1 MSKVRSIRTSIKTRL
16 VLSYIT
22 MLIVP
27 IILTILVALAAG
39 LYYFS
44 DAQTAYD
51 VKSKIYP
58 FSEIVEE
65 RDKLFATIKLT
76 SIEAPESFQDEIYLN
91 NLEDKLLALNSGI
104 IVRKN
109 NRVVYSSPTVL
120 DFNTNKYLPKF
131 GEFVKNITVPYRDIK
146 IGLILSQQDF
156 YFKDS
161 GKGSVFLATNVE
173 PLKKAF
179 SKFHITVSI
188 FIILILILTNGAL
201 TFIVARSII
210 KPLYKLKAAANEIK
224 EGNLDFKITT
234 DSKDEIG
241 EVCTAFE
248 EMRARLKKSIKVQ
261 LQYEENR
268 RELIS
273 NISHDLK
280 TPITAIKGYIEGI
293 RDGVADTPEKNR
305 KYINTIY
312 TKASDVDKLIDELF
326 LYSKLDLNK
335 FVFNFTKVNVYQYI
349 EDCIEE
355 LYFHL
360 LEKNIRINH
369 YPIRVEPIYVIAD
382 VQQLKRVF
390 INIIENAVKYMDKV
404 NGEINIII
412 KQDESI
418 VIIEIKDNGQGIPE
432 DALPYIFDRFYRADP
447 ARNISTGGS
456 GLGLSIAKKI
466 IEQHGGNIKA
476 HSIEGEGTSMVF
488 TLKKYKSGDVL

>member
-1 MSKVRSIRTSIKTRL
+1 
-16 VLSYIT
+16 

-27 IILTILVALAAG
+27 IILTILVALLAG

-58 FSEIVEE
+58 FGEIIDE

-76 SIEAPESFQDEIYLN
+76 SIEAPEKFENEIFIK
-91 NLEDKLLALNSGI
+91 NLEEKLIALNSGI

-109 NRVVYSSPTVL
+109 DQIVYSSSTVS
-120 DFNTNKYLPKF
+120 DFNTKEYLPKF
-131 GEFVKNITVPYRDIK
+131 GEYVKSITVPYRNIK

-156 YFKDS
+156 YFKDK
-161 GKGSVFLATNVE
+161 GRGSVFLATNVE
-173 PLKKAF
+173 PLKRAF

-188 FIILILILTNGAL
+188 FIIIILILTNGTL
-201 TFIVARSII
+201 TLIVARSII
-210 KPLYKLKAAANEIK
+210 KPLYKLKSAANEIK
-224 EGNLDFKITT
+224 EGNLDFKITA

-248 EMRARLKKSIKVQ
+248 EMRERLKKSIKVQ

-268 RELIS
+268 KELIS

-293 RDGVADTPEKNR
+293 RDGVADTPEKTS

-335 FVFNFTKVNVYQYI
+335 FSFNFTKVNVYQYI

-355 LYFHL
+355 LHFHL
-360 LEKNIRINH
+360 QKKNITINQ
-369 YPIRVEPIYVIAD
+369 YPISGEPVYVIAD

-390 INIIENAVKYMDKV
+390 INIIENAVKYMDKEI
-404 NGEINIII
+404 GEINIMIM
-412 KQDESI
+412 QDESS
-418 VIIEIKDNGQGIPE
+418 VIIEIKDNGQGIPNE
-432 DALPYIFDRFYRADP
+432 ALPYIFDRFYRADP

-466 IEQHGGNIKA
+466 IEQHGGYIRA
-476 HSIEGEGTSMVF
+476 HSVEGEGTSMVF
-488 TLKKYKSGDVL
+488 TLKKYRSGDIL

>member
-1 MSKVRSIRTSIKTRL
+1 MSKIKNIRTSIKARL
-16 VLSYIT
+16 LFSYIT

-27 IILTILVALAAG
+27 IILTVMVALAAG

-58 FSEIVEE
+58 FGEIVEE
-65 RDKLFATIKLT
+65 RDKIFATIKLT
-76 SIEAPESFQDEIYLN
+76 SLESPESFQDEIYLK
-91 NLEDKLLALNSGI
+91 NLEDNLLAINSGI

-109 NRVVYSSPTVL
+109 NQIVYSSSTVS
-120 DFNTNKYLPKF
+120 DFNTDKYLPKF
-131 GEFVKNITVPYRDIK
+131 GEYVKNIPVPYRNIK
-146 IGLILSQQDF
+146 VGLILSQQDF
-156 YFKDS
+156 HFSDKA
-161 GKGSVFLATNVE
+161 KGSVFLVTNVE

-179 SKFHITVSI
+179 TKFHITVSI
-188 FIILILILTNGAL
+188 FIILILIATNGTL

-210 KPLYKLKAAANEIK
+210 KPLYKLKSAANKIK
-224 EGNLDFKITT
+224 EGNLDFEITT

-241 EVCTAFE
+241 DVCTAFE

-268 RELIS
+268 KELIT

-293 RDGVADTPEKNR
+293 RDGVADTPEKTS

-335 FVFNFTKVNVYQYI
+335 FAFNFTKVNVYQYI

-360 LEKNIRINH
+360 QKKNITINH
-369 YPIRVEPIYVIAD
+369 HPISVEPIYVIAD

-390 INIIENAVKYMDKV
+390 INVIENAVKYMDKAI
-404 NGEINIII
+404 GEINIMIE
-412 KQDESI
+412 QDESS
-418 VIIEIKDNGQGIPE
+418 VIIEIKDNGQGIPK

-466 IEQHGGNIKA
+466 IEQHGGYIRA
-476 HSIEGEGTSMVF
+476 HSVEGEGTSMVF
-488 TLKKYKSGDVL
+488 TLKKYRSGDIL

>member
-1 MSKVRSIRTSIKTRL
+1 
-16 VLSYIT
+16 

-27 IILTILVALAAG
+27 IILTVMVALLAG
-39 LYYFS
+39 FYYFN
-44 DAQTAYD
+44 DAQKAYD
-51 VKSKIYP
+51 VKFQLYP
-58 FSEIVEE
+58 FGKTLEE
-65 RDKLFATIKLT
+65 RDKLFSNIKLT
-76 SIEAPESFQDEIYLN
+76 SIQSPEKFQNEIYLKD
-91 NLEDKLLALNSGI
+91 LEEKLVVLNSGI
-104 IVRKN
+104 IIRKDD
-109 NRVVYSSPTVL
+109 RILYSSPTL
-120 DFNTNKYLPKF
+120 MDFNTKDYLPNF
-131 GEFVKNITVPYRDIK
+131 GEYVKNITVPFRNTK
-146 IGLILSQQDF
+146 IGLILIQQDF
-156 YFKDS
+156 YFADKGS
-161 GKGSVFLATNVE
+161 GSVFLATNVA

-179 SKFHITVSI
+179 TKIHITISI
-188 FIILILILTNGAL
+188 FIILILIGTNGVL

-210 KPLYKLKAAANEIK
+210 KPLYRLKSAANEIK
-224 EGNLDFKITT
+224 AGNLDFEIATY
-234 DSKDEIG
+234 SKDEIG

-268 RELIS
+268 KELIS

-293 RDGVADTPEKNR
+293 RDGVADTPEKTN

-312 TKASDVDKLIDELF
+312 TKATDVDKLIDELF

-335 FVFNFTKVNVYQYI
+335 FAFNFTKVNVYQYI

-355 LYFHL
+355 LYFPL
-360 LEKNIRINH
+360 LKKNITIN
-369 YPIRVEPIYVIAD
+369 YNSTYVEPIYVIAD

-404 NGEINIII
+404 NGEIVIMI
-412 KQDESI
+412 KRAESS
-418 VIIEIKDNGQGIPE
+418 VVIEINDNGQGIPV

-466 IEQHGGNIKA
+466 IEQHGGYIKA
-476 HSIEGEGTSMVF
+476 HSVEGEGTSMVF
-488 TLKKYKSGDVL
+488 SLKEYKSGDIL